1 MYNVSNASFFLFMD
15 FDSKGAD
22 CMDFKELETF
32 VSIVEKGSI
41 SAAAAALGVS
51 QPAVSKRVARIEAE
65 MGASMF
71 ANGHKHSTLTSEG
84 AVLYKAALKM
94 LDTRKKARIQIAE
107 ISQELYGTVRISA
120 SSIPGDFILP
130 EVLVE
135 FMEKH
140 PGVSVQVTQGDSQS
154 ALEDLSDKKVDLAVI
169 GSDRNLPGF
178 TSVPFYHDE
187 LVLIVN
193 RNHPLAARKYIPMEE
208 IGGLKLVGRTS
219 GSGSRQTW
227 ERVYKSRTGNFKEP
241 ELQFG
246 HTMGVVN
253 AVANDAEAGIVS
265 RFAAQTS
272 PAVAMLTFKPAVY
285 RAFHLVYGLCETKA
299 VEVLVSF
306 LIQKAE
312 QQQLS
317 QPQ

>member
-1 MYNVSNASFFLFMD
+1 
-15 FDSKGAD
+15 
-22 CMDFKELETF
+22 MDFKELETF
-32 VSIVEKGSI
+32 ISIVEKGSI
-41 SAAAAALGVS
+41 SAAAAALGIS

-65 MGASMF
+65 MGATMF

-107 ISQELYGTVRISA
+107 ISQELYGTVKISA

-130 EVLVE
+130 GLLVE

-140 PGVSVQVTQGDSQS
+140 PGVSVQVIQGDSQS
-154 ALEDLSDKKVDLAVI
+154 ALEDLADKKSDLAVI
-169 GSDRNLPGF
+169 GSDKNLPGY

-193 RNHPLAARKYIPMEE
+193 RNHPLAAKKYITMEE
-208 IGGLKLVGRTS
+208 ISSLKLVGRTS
-219 GSGSRQTW
+219 GSGSRQSW
-227 ERVYKSRTGNFKEP
+227 ERVYKSRTGNFKET

-253 AVANDAEAGIVS
+253 AVLSGAEAGIAS
-265 RFAAQTS
+265 RFAAQNVPGVT
-272 PAVAMLTFKPAVY
+272 ALAFKPAVY
-285 RAFHLVYGLCETKA
+285 RSFHLVYGLFETKA
-299 VEVLVSF
+299 VDVLISF
-306 LIQKAE
+306 LLQKAE
-312 QQQLS
+312 QQQLARG
-317 QPQ
+317 